1 MMRKTE
7 LTYHYL
13 SALALL
19 ALLLVAG
26 CAGGPL
32 LTDETTVKA
41 RGQEI
46 IAKAEVGLI
55 EANRALRDEA
65 TAGVLTKAEL
75 TAAGEKLDSAGI
87 ILTKA
92 QQARRNGL
100 FAESLQEALKSEKL
114 LDTVQQLLAERIKKQ
129 RKTP

>member
-1 MMRKTE
+1 MKA
-7 LTYHYL
+7 LASHYRWM
-13 SALALL
+13 AALL
-19 ALLLVAG
+19 ALLWLAG

-46 IAKAEVGLI
+46 IAKAEVGLTI
-55 EANRALRDEA
+55 AYRSVENEAGM
-65 TAGVLTKAEL
+65 GVLTKAEL
-75 TAAGEKLDSAGI
+75 TEALIKLDNAGI

-100 FAESLQEALKSEKL
+100 FAESLEEALKSEKL
-114 LDTVQQLLAERIKKQ
+114 LATVQQLLAERIKKQ
-129 RKTP
+129 RRSP